1 MKKYLPYLITLVTFI
16 VVSLTFFHPV
26 LQDKKIKQSDIV
38 QHKGSS
44 REINEYRVKNNEEPY
59 WTNTS
64 FSGMPAYVV
73 SSYYP
78 NDYIRKFDKLLRFL
92 PRPADYLFLY
102 FVGFFILLSVL
113 KVDWKLA
120 LIGSLAFGFS
130 TYFIIILGVG
140 HNAKAHAIAYFPMVL
155 AGIILVFKKRYL
167 IGFIVTALAM
177 ALEMNAGH
185 PQMTYYLMLSVII
198 LGLLN
203 LFEAFKTKTLNH
215 FFKSI
220 GVLIVAVILGIGV
233 NATSLMATKHYA
245 DQSTRSKSELTFN
258 SNGNPKEQSTGL
270 DKRTINQWSYGF
282 AETFNLFIPRFYGGG
297 SQEQLGENSNAFKL
311 VKKNYGENTAKDFFE
326 SGVPTYW
333 GKQPGVAAPAYI
345 GAVIIFLFVLGIF
358 MVKNKLKVWLVA
370 TAILSILLSYGSN
383 LSWFTNLFVDYLPLY
398 NKFRAI
404 TSIQVLT
411 EMAIPLL
418 GILAL
423 KDFFSDKYNKTE
435 KLNYIKYSL
444 YIVGG
449 IALFFTLF
457 GTSFFGF
464 EGVRDREFDKAI
476 VGLSDAIIA
485 DRKSIFFKDS
495 LRSLILVILTAGVL
509 FYYLKQKFKYNYAIL
524 VLGIFILFDLVQ
536 VNIRYVNKSNFTEAR
551 EVERPFVKSKI
562 DKAILKD
569 KGFYRVAN
577 FSGSL
582 MNEARTSYFHY
593 SIGGYHAA
601 QPRRYSEL
609 FDFQAENIETLNM
622 LNTKYFIFS
631 GEKGLDFQLNE
642 DANGNA
648 WFVNNLIS
656 VNSANEEI
664 KGLDSLNTKTTAII
678 RNDDFKTRNYKQN
691 YAKDSTAIIKLTKME
706 TVKFSYNSFSST
718 DQFAVFSE
726 MFFKGW
732 KATIDGKETP
742 ITRVNYVL
750 RGLEIPKGKHEI
762 IFEYHTDI
770 VKKGNLFVLISYVLL
785 FLIPLIWWFM
795 ERKKTV

>member
-26 LQDKKIKQSDIV
+26 LQGKKIKQSDIV

-130 TYFIIILGVG
+130 TYYIIILGVG

-177 ALEMNAGH
+177 ALEVNAGH

-245 DQSTRSKSELTFN
+245 DQSTRSKSELSFN
-258 SNGNPKEQSTGL
+258 SNGKSKEQSTGL

-282 AETFNLFIPRFYGGG
+282 TETFNLFIPRFYGGG

-358 MVKNKLKVWLVA
+358 MVKNKLKIWLVA
-370 TAILSILLSYGSN
+370 TAILSILLSFGSN

-423 KDFFSDKYNKTE
+423 KDFFSDKYSKTE
-435 KLNYIKYSL
+435 KLNYVKYSL

-464 EGVRDREFDKAI
+464 EGVRDREFDKAL

-495 LRSLILVILTAGVL
+495 LRSLILAILTAGIL
-509 FYYLKQKFKYNYAIL
+509 FYYLKQKLKYNYAIL

-536 VNIRYVNKSNFTEAR
+536 VNIRYVNENNFTEAR
-551 EVERPFVKSKI
+551 EVEKPFVKSKI

-582 MNEARTSYFHY
+582 MNEARTSYFHN

-664 KGLDSLNTKTTAII
+664 KGLDSLNTKRTAII

-691 YAKDSTAIIKLTKME
+691 YAKDSTAIIKLIKME
-706 TVKFSYNSFSST
+706 TVKFSYNSFSSS